1 MDWIIFTKHRTG
13 IEQRSIENNKI
24 FLVPYKISK
33 FRIND
38 FIVSLLRFVLMFI
51 FEFTVRNLDQLQC
64 FCLKGCS
71 SVKVSFIVPDKQELQ
86 LVLNSCIHKKFDCR
100 LEKCFLQFYFR
111 IYFSMHMEYAPRM
124 LIVIFRNRAFKTTRF
139 MINLCRIHRKMNRA
153 KMILK

>member
-1 MDWIIFTKHRTG
+1 MDWTIFTKRRTG

-51 FEFTVRNLDQLQC
+51 FEFTVRNLDQL
-64 FCLKGCS
+64 LNGYS
-71 SVKVSFIVPDKQELQ
+71 SVKVSFIVPDQQELQ
-86 LVLNSCIHKKFDCR
+86 LVLKCCIHTNFECL
-100 LEKCFLQFYFR
+100 LEKCFLQFYFKTD
-111 IYFSMHMEYAPRM
+111 FSMHMEYAPRM
-124 LIVIFRNRAFKTTRF
+124 LIIIFRNRALKTTRF